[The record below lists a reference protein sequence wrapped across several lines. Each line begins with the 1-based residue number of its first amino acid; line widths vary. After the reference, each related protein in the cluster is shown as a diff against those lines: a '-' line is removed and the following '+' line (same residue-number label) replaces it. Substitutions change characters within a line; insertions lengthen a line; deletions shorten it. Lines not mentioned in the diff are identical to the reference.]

1 MLFEKTIKE
10 TKLINFKVTAQE
22 KEVIKLLAK
31 KRNLNI
37 SKYLKQLILEDF
49 KKNEDRLL
57 LNKVYKSL

>member
-22 KEVIKLLAK
+22 KEVIKLLTK

-49 KKNEDRLL
+49 KKNE
-57 LNKVYKSL
+57 V